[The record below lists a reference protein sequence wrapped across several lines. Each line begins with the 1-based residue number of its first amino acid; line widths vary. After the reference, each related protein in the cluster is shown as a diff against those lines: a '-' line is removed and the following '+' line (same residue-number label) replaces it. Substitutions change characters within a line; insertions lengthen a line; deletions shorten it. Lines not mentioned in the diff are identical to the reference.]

1 MEKMLMAIR
10 RDLVYNKNGVE
21 VHGGEAE
28 TVVNVDGK
36 EAARIDWNKG
46 RVIRGHVATDKARE
60 VFEAVNE
67 QFKFEQPSYIPC
79 PECDGKG
86 RILGHLCGACNFTGS
101 VEGDPG
107 MRKVV
112 NLVTNYMSA
121 LCETGARPGYF
132 DRFTAAGTA
141 WYIPEEGENI
151 FIDSPEDCARILNE
165 YFL

>member
-1 MEKMLMAIR
+1 MLMAIR
-10 RDLVYNKNGVE
+10 RDLVYNENGVE

-60 VFEAVNE
+60 VFDAINGAL
-67 QFKFEQPSYIPC
+67 KFEQPSYIHC
-79 PECDGKG
+79 PECGGKG
-86 RILGHLCGACNFTGS
+86 HYLNQWCSACNGTGS

-151 FIDSPEDCARILNE
+151 FIDSPEVCARVLNE
-165 YFL
+165 HFL